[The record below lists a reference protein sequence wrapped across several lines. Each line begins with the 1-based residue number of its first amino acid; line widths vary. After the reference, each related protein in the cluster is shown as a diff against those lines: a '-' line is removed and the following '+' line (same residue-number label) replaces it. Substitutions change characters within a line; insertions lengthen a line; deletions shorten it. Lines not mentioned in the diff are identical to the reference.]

1 MAVRIVGGGSQY
13 ALVALDADGDYLD
26 GSKTDRL
33 HFLRFVPSIP
43 VKTFVVVP
51 YDTKTRSVLRTD
63 HNATFAGLNLKK
75 YRCWLSGSLLERQ
88 GNQPCL
94 ILPVKAIRARVRDLS

>member
-33 HFLRFVPSIP
+33 HFPRFVPSIP

-51 YDTKTRSVLRTD
+51 LWHEDPVGPADRS
-63 HNATFAGLNLKK
+63 
-75 YRCWLSGSLLERQ
+75 Q
-88 GNQPCL
+88 
-94 ILPVKAIRARVRDLS
+94 RDLRRLESEGV

>member
-1 MAVRIVGGGSQY
+1 V
-13 ALVALDADGDYLD
+13 LDADGGYLD
-26 GSKTDRL
+26 GKDDRL
-33 HFLRFVPSIP
+33 HFPRFVPNIP

-63 HNATFAGLNLKK
+63 HNATFVGLNLKE
-75 YRCWLSGSLLERQ
+75 YRCPSGSLLERQ